1 MGASKKV
8 KSNYMTSLK
17 EWLVNHIENNPGISF
32 GTIWRDAC
40 LTRDMVFNSH
50 DGSMFKAIGQ
60 LKSEGIIQ
68 ETKRDNDTFYNL
80 DQSFIR
86 NRKINQIL

>member
-1 MGASKKV
+1 MLE
-8 KSNYMTSLK
+8 LK
-17 EWLVNHIENNPGISF
+17 EWLVRHIENNPGISF
-32 GTIWRDAC
+32 GSIWRDAC
-40 LTRDMVFNSH
+40 LTTGMVFNSH
-50 DGSMFKAIGQ
+50 DGSMFKVIGQ

-86 NRKINQIL
+86 NRLIEEII

>member
-1 MGASKKV
+1 ML
-8 KSNYMTSLK
+8 LK
-17 EWLVNHIENNPGISF
+17 EWLVNHIQNNPGISF

-40 LTRDMVFNSH
+40 LTTNMAFNSH

-68 ETKRDNDTFYNL
+68 EVKRDNDTFYNL

-86 NRKINQIL
+86 NKLIEQII